1 MDSSK
6 DIKNFCEVCGL
17 NLSEASSL
25 KRHIRTH
32 TGETPYHCSTCGKS
46 FSQNYS
52 LKIHMRTHTG
62 ERPFQCDICKKSFS
76 QNYSCKIHKRIHTG
90 ERPYQC
96 HFCEKKFSKKS
107 QLDSHIFM
115 HMKKAVSDCDVPE
128 TPKTDT
134 STKLSNKTSS
144 KDEKHFC
151 LICGSEFSEDKSLQI
166 HMNSHTNKTNLEV
179 WKEIF

>member
-6 DIKNFCEVCGL
+6 EAKNFCEVCGL

-32 TGETPYHCSTCGKS
+32 TGETPYQCSTCGKS

-52 LKIHMRTHTG
+52 LKIHIRTHTG

-96 HFCEKKFSKKS
+96 HLCDRKFSKKS
-107 QLDSHIFM
+107 QMDSHVFI
-115 HMKKAVSDCDVPE
+115 HMKKAVSDIDFQGSSPNKE
-128 TPKTDT
+128 PTLKLT
-134 STKLSNKTSS
+134 TKSGS
-144 KDEKHFC
+144 KYGQEINIC
-151 LICGSEFSEDKSLQI
+151 LICGGEFSEERLLQI
-166 HMNSHTNKTNLEV
+166 HMNSHENIEV
-179 WKEIF
+179 WKDIY